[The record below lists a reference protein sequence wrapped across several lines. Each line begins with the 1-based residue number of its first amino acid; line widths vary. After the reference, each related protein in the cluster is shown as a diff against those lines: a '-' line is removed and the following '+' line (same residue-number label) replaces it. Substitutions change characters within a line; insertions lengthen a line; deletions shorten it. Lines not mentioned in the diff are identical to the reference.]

1 MSLEE
6 NFHLAIS
13 GSIESPFLIC
23 PDSCLG
29 ASKKTYDQDL
39 TKNSLTKNGK
49 LKIDTG
55 AKSNE
60 YFTIC

>member
-6 NFHLAIS
+6 TFHVAIS

-29 ASKKTYDQDL
+29 ANKKPCDQDL
-39 TKNSLTKNGK
+39 TKSSLTKNGK

-55 AKSNE
+55 TKSNE
-60 YFTIC
+60 YFPIC

>member
-6 NFHLAIS
+6 NFHVAIS

-29 ASKKTYDQDL
+29 ANEKTYDQDL
-39 TKNSLTKNGK
+39 TKNSLKK
-49 LKIDTG
+49 KWKIED
-55 AKSNE
+55 
-60 YFTIC
+60 

>member
-6 NFHLAIS
+6 NFQVAIS

-29 ASKKTYDQDL
+29 ANKKPCDQDL
-39 TKNSLTKNGK
+39 TKSSLTKNGK

-55 AKSNE
+55 TKSNE
-60 YFTIC
+60 YFPIC